1 MTKLVLKEAYRK
13 VGKRTYSLVQCPSCS
28 STRDVRVD
36 ALKDQQSTLCR
47 SCVNRARTNNG
58 KTGKFNRLDHYRTLE
73 GHITAIWNGQR
84 QRSKRNGWA
93 EPAYSREELIEWVRN
108 QPNASDLYTAW
119 ELSGYEKDRAPSID
133 RLDDYKPY
141 SFDNIRLVDWETNR
155 KKGSESQITGD
166 NTKNCR
172 AVRQLTMDGIPIQDF
187 HSVSAATRALGIS
200 VPEICTAARGFRYSK
215 VGVKS
220 PVYSAGGYKW
230 EYV

>member
-47 SCVNRARTNNG
+47 SCVNRARTNNS

-119 ELSGYEKDRAPSID
+119 ELSGYEKNLAPSID

-141 SFDNIRLVDWETNR
+141 SFDNIRLVDWETNNI
-155 KKGSESQITGD
+155 KGRESQIAGD

-172 AVRQLTMDGIPIQDF
+172 AVRQLDLNGNVIAEF
-187 HSVSAATRALGIS
+187 HSIMAAQRQTGVNNSHIYNA
-200 VPEICTAARGFRYSK
+200 CRGYRMANGK
-215 VGVKS
+215 QKTVLT
-220 PVYSAGGYKW
+220 AGGFKW
-230 EYV
+230 QLI

>member
-1 MTKLVLKEAYRK
+1 MTKLILKEAYRK

-36 ALKDQQSTLCR
+36 ALKDQESTLCR

-73 GHITAIWNGQR
+73 GHITSIWNGQR
-84 QRSKRNGWA
+84 QRSKRNGWT

-119 ELSGYEKDRAPSID
+119 ELSGYEKNRAPSID

-141 SFDNIRLVDWETNR
+141 SFDNIRLVDWETNNT
-155 KKGSESQITGD
+155 KGRVSQITGD

-187 HSVSAATRALGIS
+187 HSISAAARALGIS
-200 VPEICTAARGFRYSK
+200 DAKICAAAQGFRYK
-215 VGVKS
+215 KAGVKS
-220 PVYSAGGYKW
+220 PAYSAGGYKW